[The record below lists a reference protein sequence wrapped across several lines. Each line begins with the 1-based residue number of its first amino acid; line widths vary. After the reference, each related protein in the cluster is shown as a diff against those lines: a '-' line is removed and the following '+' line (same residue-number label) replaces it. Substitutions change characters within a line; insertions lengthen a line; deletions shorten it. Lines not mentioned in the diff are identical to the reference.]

1 MALDVNKYI
10 KVLKKDKK
18 LLVPIIAL
26 LVVFA
31 YFSFADFFKGSAK
44 SEANPSGSITLEES
58 FYDKKDVEK
67 ANSRVT
73 DTDEKQRE
81 LIVEEELEVEQKA
94 KEGEGSYIKKI
105 ILNDKENNDLK
116 IKGIND
122 SASLN
127 MFGKETLPAGFK

>member
-1 MALDVNKYI
+1 MALDINKYI

-18 LLVPIIAL
+18 LLVPIVAL

-31 YFSFADFFKGSAK
+31 YFSFADFFKGSSK
-44 SEANPSGSITLEES
+44 SEANPSGSITLEEN

-73 DTDEKQRE
+73 DTDENQRK

-94 KEGEGSYIKKI
+94 KEGDGSYIKKI
-105 ILNDKENNDLK
+105 ILNDKE
-116 IKGIND
+116 
-122 SASLN
+122 SANL
-127 MFGKETLPAGFK
+127 